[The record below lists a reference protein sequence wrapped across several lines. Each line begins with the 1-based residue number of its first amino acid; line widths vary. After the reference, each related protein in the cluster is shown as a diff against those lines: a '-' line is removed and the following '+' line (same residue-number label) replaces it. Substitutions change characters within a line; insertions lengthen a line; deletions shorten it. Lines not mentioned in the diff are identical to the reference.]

1 MGAAND
7 NAVSNDTASRRAQAI
22 AALGLHELLGEQ
34 IEAFYLAVAA
44 HDLATARDA
53 FAAFIAFDPP
63 EETPLS
69 ALEWRARQI
78 RTLAEKLARAECAPP
93 KRMF

>member
-1 MGAAND
+1 MLPSND
-7 NAVSNDTASRRAQAI
+7 NALSPSEPSRHAQAV

-53 FAAFIAFDPP
+53 FAAFIAFNPP

>member
-7 NAVSNDTASRRAQAI
+7 NAHSNDTPSRRSRAV

-34 IEAFYLAVAA
+34 IEAFYLALAA
-44 HDLATARDA
+44 QDLATARGA

-63 EETPLS
+63 EETPLA